1 MEAKKV
7 TKKVDP
13 EVKRA
18 NLSFLQLIF
27 PAFLLVL
34 IPNEFGSNV
43 LYPLLLKVL
52 IFSYQYFLVKNF
64 VDSVYN

>member
-1 MEAKKV
+1 MESKKV

-27 PAFLLVL
+27 PSFLLVL

>member
-1 MEAKKV
+1 MNPKKV

-27 PAFLLVL
+27 PSFLLVL
-34 IPNEFGSNV
+34 MPNSFGENV
-43 LYPLLLKVL
+43 IYPLIFKVL
-52 IFSYQYFLVKNF
+52 IFGYQYFLVKNF

>member
-1 MEAKKV
+1 MEQKKV

-27 PAFLLVL
+27 PSFLLVL

>member
-1 MEAKKV
+1 MEQKKV

>member
-27 PAFLLVL
+27 PSFLLVL

>member
-1 MEAKKV
+1 METKKV

-27 PAFLLVL
+27 PSFLLVL

>member
-27 PAFLLVL
+27 PCFLLVL

-43 LYPLLLKVL
+43 LNPLLLKVL